1 MKSKIFYILLFF
13 FYFTQTFAENINIQA
28 KNISID
34 KNREVSIFENEV
46 KVITNNGITI
56 KSDYA
61 EFNKKL
67 NFLTLKE

>member
-1 MKSKIFYILLFF
+1 MKNKFFYILLFF

-56 KSDYA
+56 KRIM
-61 EFNKKL
+61 L
-67 NFLTLKE
+67 NSTKN